1 MRPRRRPRRWPSR
14 SGGRHSSGVAT
25 GRARHVSRVAC
36 VWVEAF
42 AAAAAERAEPSL
54 RERPLALV
62 TGAAPATRVVEA
74 NAAAREHGIRAGI
87 PEAEAVARCP
97 QLVRRPASAACADA
111 ARRALLDACYGVSP
125 RLEDVAPGLVHVD
138 VAGLGRLLG
147 GDAAVAERL
156 GRAARAVGLPAR
168 VGVAGTRAAGRIAAR
183 AGLGVII
190 PDGEADALAPVRV
203 ATLDWSD
210 EIAQALARWGVATL
224 GELAR
229 LPRAALAARLG
240 SMGLVAHD
248 LARGVDDPAPW
259 TSWAP
264 PPFWEEAQELDWE
277 IDALGPLVTVLGR
290 VVERLTAR
298 LSAAY
303 LVADA
308 LELRLALAG
317 GGHHARTLALA
328 CPMVAPR
335 PLLTLLEHDLGAR
348 PPQGAVTAVALQANV
363 IPCRAVAGELGR
375 AAPPAQRDLATVL
388 ARLVTLVGADGVGAV
403 ALTDSHRPDA
413 FVPARFE
420 PNLVP
425 ETGRDT
431 GDAVLALRRLRP
443 PRRVSVATDGE
454 RRPAVV
460 CGALGPEAR
469 VIGCAGPW
477 RVSGEW
483 WDAGAWARDE
493 WDVALSDGAVCRL
506 ARELRSGEWYL
517 DGVYD

>member
-1 MRPRRRPRRWPSR
+1 MA
-14 SGGRHSSGVAT
+14 V
-25 GRARHVSRVAC
+25 
-36 VWVEAF
+36 
-42 AAAAAERAEPSL
+42 
-54 RERPLALV
+54 V
-62 TGAAPATRVVEA
+62 TGAGPATRVVEA
-74 NAAAREHGIRAGI
+74 NAAARERGIRPGT
-87 PEAEAVARCP
+87 PEAEAGVPGARRGWRDEVAR
-97 QLVRRPASAACADA
+97 
-111 ARRALLDACYGVSP
+111 
-125 RLEDVAPGLVHVD
+125 
-138 VAGLGRLLG
+138 
-147 GDAAVAERL
+147 
-156 GRAARAVGLPAR
+156 
-168 VGVAGTRAAGRIAAR
+168 
-183 AGLGVII
+183 
-190 PDGEADALAPVRV
+190 
-203 ATLDWSD
+203 
-210 EIAQALARWGVATL
+210 ALARGGVATL
-224 GELAR
+224 GGRAC
-229 LPRAALAARLG
+229 LPRAGLAARLG
-240 SMGLVAHD
+240 SRGLAAHA
-248 LARGVDDPAPW
+248 LARGVDDRAPW

-277 IDALGPLVTVLGR
+277 IDALGPLVVVLGR

-298 LSAAY
+298 LSAAC

-328 CPMVAPR
+328 CPMDAPR

-348 PPQGAVTAVALQANV
+348 PPQGAVTAGALQASA
-363 IPCRAVAGELGR
+363 IPRRPVAGELGR
-375 AAPPAQRDLATVL
+375 TAPPAERDLATVL

-443 PRRVSVATDGE
+443 PRRVSVATDGA

-469 VIGCAGPW
+469 VIGCAAPW
-477 RVSGEW
+477 RVSGGW

-493 WDVALSDGAVCRL
+493 WGVARSGGAVCRL

>member
-1 MRPRRRPRRWPSR
+1 MT
-14 SGGRHSSGVAT
+14 A
-25 GRARHVSRVAC
+25 SRVAC

-42 AAAAAERAEPSL
+42 VAAAAERAEPAL
-54 RERPLALV
+54 RERPMAVV

-74 NAAAREHGIRAGI
+74 NAAARERGIRVGT

-97 QLVRRPASAACADA
+97 ELVRRPASAACTEA

-125 RLEDVAPGLVHVD
+125 RLEDVGPGLVHVD
-138 VAGLGRLLG
+138 AAGLGQLVG

-156 GRAARAVGLPAR
+156 RRAACAVGLPAR
-168 VGVAGTRAAGRIAAR
+168 VGVAGTRAAARIAAR
-183 AGLGVII
+183 AGLGLVV
-190 PDGEADALAPVRV
+190 PGGEGEALAAVPV
-203 ATLDWSD
+203 ATLDWPD
-210 EIAQALARWGVATL
+210 EIAQALERWGVATL
-224 GELAR
+224 GELAC
-229 LPRAALAARLG
+229 LPRAGLAARLG
-240 SMGLVAHD
+240 SMGLAAHD
-248 LARGVDDPAPW
+248 LARGVDDGAPW
-259 TSWAP
+259 TSWTP

-277 IDALGPLVTVLGR
+277 IDALGPLLAVLVR
-290 VVERLTAR
+290 VLERLTAR
-298 LSAAY
+298 LAAAH
-303 LVADA
+303 LMADA

-328 CPMVAPR
+328 CPMDAPR

-348 PPQGAVTAVALQANV
+348 PPQGAVTAVALQASA
-363 IPCRAVAGELGR
+363 IPRRAVAGELGR
-375 AAPPAQRDLATVL
+375 AAPPAERDLATVL

-403 ALTDSHRPDA
+403 ALADSHRPDA
-413 FVPARFE
+413 FVPAR
-420 PNLVP
+420 LDLGAVP
-425 ETGRDT
+425 DTGPRA

-443 PRRVSVATDGE
+443 PRRVSVVTDAE

-469 VIGCAGPW
+469 VVGCAGPW

-483 WDAGAWARDE
+483 WDAGVWARDE

-506 ARELRSGEWYL
+506 ARDPGSGEWYL

>member
-1 MRPRRRPRRWPSR
+1 
-14 SGGRHSSGVAT
+14 
-25 GRARHVSRVAC
+25 VSRVAC

-54 RERPLALV
+54 RERPLAVV

-506 ARELRSGEWYL
+506 ARELRSGKWYL